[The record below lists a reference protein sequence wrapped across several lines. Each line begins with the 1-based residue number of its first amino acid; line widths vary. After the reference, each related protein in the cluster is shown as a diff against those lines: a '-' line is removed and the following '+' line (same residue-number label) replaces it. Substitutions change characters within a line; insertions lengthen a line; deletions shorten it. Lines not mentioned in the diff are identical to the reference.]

1 MSDAMVELSKIS
13 KSFDGMKVLG
23 DISLTVADGEF
34 VSIVGPS
41 GSGKSTVL
49 RLLTQAL
56 RPDSGTMLF
65 KGAQLKQAPHS
76 FAFMPQRDALMPWR
90 RIIDNAAL
98 GLEVR
103 GMSRRAARAAV
114 APLFE
119 RFGLAGFEHHYP
131 SELSGGMRQRAALLR
146 TVVQTQDMLLL
157 DEPFGALDALTRT
170 QIQEWLQGM
179 WTEHRWT
186 ALLITH
192 DVREAVFLSDRIYV
206 LSARP
211 ARIIREFRVPLPRPR
226 SITDLGSPAAQ
237 AIETEILQ
245 TLLHPLEQD
254 DFRPVGL
261 KSESCSN
268 LKS

>member
-1 MSDAMVELSKIS
+1 MSGMLELKNVS
-13 KSFDGMKVLG
+13 KSFASMDVLK
-23 DISLTVADGEF
+23 DISLHVARGEF

-41 GSGKSTVL
+41 GSGKSTIL

-56 RPDSGTMLF
+56 
-65 KGAQLKQAPHS
+65 QADGGDIFFDGMPLSQAAHA

-90 RIIDNAAL
+90 NVIDNAIL
-98 GLEVR
+98 GLEVH
-103 GMSRRAARAAV
+103 GMRRSQARSVA

-119 RFGLAGFEHHYP
+119 RFGLAGFENHYP
-131 SELSGGMRQRAALLR
+131 AALSGGMRQRAALLR
-146 TVVQTQDMLLL
+146 TVIQRQDMLLL

-170 QIQEWLQGM
+170 QMQEWLQGM
-179 WTEHRWT
+179 WTDHRWT

-211 ARIIREFRVPLPRPR
+211 SAVIREFDVPLKRPR
-226 SITDLGSPAAQ
+226 TLADLGSPAAQ

-245 TLLHPLEQD
+245 TLLHPQ
-254 DFRPVGL
+254 RT
-261 KSESCSN
+261 
-268 LKS
+268 

>member
-1 MSDAMVELSKIS
+1 MSGMLQLENIS
-13 KSFDGMKVLG
+13 KSFDGMEVLK
-23 DISLTVADGEF
+23 DISLHIARGEF

-41 GSGKSTVL
+41 GSGKSTIL

-56 RPDSGTMLF
+56 RPDKGDILF
-65 KGAQLKQAPHS
+65 DATPLSQAAHA

-90 RIIDNAAL
+90 TVIDNAIL
-98 GLEVR
+98 GLEVH
-103 GMSRRAARAAV
+103 GMRRNEARAVA

-119 RFGLAGFEHHYP
+119 RFGLAGFENHYP
-131 SELSGGMRQRAALLR
+131 AALSGGMRQRAALLR
-146 TVVQTQDMLLL
+146 TVIQRQDMLLL

-170 QIQEWLQGM
+170 QMQEWLQGM
-179 WTEHRWT
+179 WTDHRWT

-211 ARIIREFRVPLPRPR
+211 AMVVREFEVPLERPR
-226 SITDLGSPAAQ
+226 TLADLGSPAAQ

-245 TLLHPLEQD
+245 TLLHPQ
-254 DFRPVGL
+254 RT
-261 KSESCSN
+261 
-268 LKS
+268 

>member
-1 MSDAMVELSKIS
+1 MSGMLELKNIS
-13 KSFDGMKVLG
+13 KSFAGMDVLKG
-23 DISLTVADGEF
+23 ISLHVARGEF

-41 GSGKSTVL
+41 GSGKSTIL

-56 RPDSGTMLF
+56 
-65 KGAQLKQAPHS
+65 QADGGDIFFDGMPLSQAAHA

-90 RIIDNAAL
+90 SVIDNAIL
-98 GLEVR
+98 GLEVH
-103 GMSRRAARAAV
+103 GMRRSQARSVA

-119 RFGLAGFEHHYP
+119 RFGLAGFEDHYP
-131 SELSGGMRQRAALLR
+131 AALSGGMRQRAALLR
-146 TVVQTQDMLLL
+146 TVIQRQDMLLL

-170 QIQEWLQGM
+170 QMQEWLQGM
-179 WTEHRWT
+179 WTDHRWT

-211 ARIIREFRVPLPRPR
+211 SAVIREFDVPLKRPR
-226 SITDLGSPAAQ
+226 TLADLGSPAAQ

-245 TLLHPLEQD
+245 TLLHPQ
-254 DFRPVGL
+254 RT
-261 KSESCSN
+261 
-268 LKS
+268 

>member
-1 MSDAMVELSKIS
+1 MSGMLELKNIS
-13 KSFDGMKVLG
+13 KSFDGMEVLK
-23 DISLTVADGEF
+23 DISLHIARGEF

-41 GSGKSTVL
+41 GSGKSTIL

-56 RPDSGTMLF
+56 LADKGDILFDGTPLS
-65 KGAQLKQAPHS
+65 QAAHA

-90 RIIDNAAL
+90 SVIDNAIL
-98 GLEVR
+98 GLEVH
-103 GMSRRAARAAV
+103 GMRRRQARAVA

-119 RFGLAGFEHHYP
+119 RFGLAGFENHYP
-131 SELSGGMRQRAALLR
+131 AALSGGMRQRAALLR
-146 TVVQTQDMLLL
+146 TVIQRQDMLLL

-170 QIQEWLQGM
+170 QMQEWLQGM
-179 WTEHRWT
+179 WTDHRWT

-211 ARIIREFRVPLPRPR
+211 AAVVREFEVPLARPR
-226 SITDLGSPAAQ
+226 TLADLGSPAAQ

-245 TLLHPLEQD
+245 TLLHPQ
-254 DFRPVGL
+254 RT
-261 KSESCSN
+261 
-268 LKS
+268 

>member
-1 MSDAMVELSKIS
+1 MSGMLELKNIS
-13 KSFDGMKVLG
+13 KSFDGMEVLK
-23 DISLTVADGEF
+23 DISLHIARGEF

-41 GSGKSTVL
+41 GSGKSTIL

-56 RPDSGTMLF
+56 LADKGDILFNGTPLS
-65 KGAQLKQAPHS
+65 QAAHV

-90 RIIDNAAL
+90 SVIDNAIL
-98 GLEVR
+98 GLEVH
-103 GMSRRAARAAV
+103 GMRRRQARAVA

-119 RFGLAGFEHHYP
+119 HFGLAGFENHYP
-131 SELSGGMRQRAALLR
+131 AALSGGMRQRAALLR
-146 TVVQTQDMLLL
+146 TVIQRQDMLLL

-170 QIQEWLQGM
+170 QMQEWLQGM
-179 WTEHRWT
+179 WTDHRWT

-211 ARIIREFRVPLPRPR
+211 AAVVREFEVPLARPR
-226 SITDLGSPAAQ
+226 TLADLGSPAAQ

-245 TLLHPLEQD
+245 TLLHPQ
-254 DFRPVGL
+254 RT
-261 KSESCSN
+261 
-268 LKS
+268 

>member
-1 MSDAMVELSKIS
+1 MSGMLELENIS
-13 KSFDGMKVLG
+13 KSFDGMEVLK
-23 DISLTVADGEF
+23 DISLHIAGGEF

-41 GSGKSTVL
+41 GSGKSTIL

-56 RPDSGTMLF
+56 LADKGDILFNGTPLS
-65 KGAQLKQAPHS
+65 QATHA

-90 RIIDNAAL
+90 SVIDNAIL
-98 GLEVR
+98 GLEVH
-103 GMSRRAARAAV
+103 GMRRRQARAIA

-119 RFGLAGFEHHYP
+119 RFGLAGFENHYP
-131 SELSGGMRQRAALLR
+131 AALSGGMRQRAALLR
-146 TVVQTQDMLLL
+146 TVIQRQDMLLL

-170 QIQEWLQGM
+170 QMQEWLQGM
-179 WTEHRWT
+179 WTDHRWT

-211 ARIIREFRVPLPRPR
+211 AAVVREFEVPLARPR
-226 SITDLGSPAAQ
+226 TLADLGSPAAQ

-245 TLLHPLEQD
+245 TLLHPQ
-254 DFRPVGL
+254 RT
-261 KSESCSN
+261 
-268 LKS
+268 

>member
-1 MSDAMVELSKIS
+1 MSGMLELENIS
-13 KSFDGMKVLG
+13 KSFDGMEVLK
-23 DISLTVADGEF
+23 DISLHIATGEF

-41 GSGKSTVL
+41 GSGKSTIL

-56 RPDSGTMLF
+56 LADKGDILFNGTPLS
-65 KGAQLKQAPHS
+65 QAAHA

-90 RIIDNAAL
+90 SVIDNAIL
-98 GLEVR
+98 GLEVH
-103 GMSRRAARAAV
+103 GMRRRQARAVA

-119 RFGLAGFEHHYP
+119 RFGLAGFENHYP
-131 SELSGGMRQRAALLR
+131 AALSGGMRQRAALLR
-146 TVVQTQDMLLL
+146 TVIQRQDMLLL

-170 QIQEWLQGM
+170 QMQEWLQGM
-179 WTEHRWT
+179 WTDHRWT

-211 ARIIREFRVPLPRPR
+211 AAVVREFEVPLARPR
-226 SITDLGSPAAQ
+226 TLADLGSPAAQ

-245 TLLHPLEQD
+245 TLLHPQ
-254 DFRPVGL
+254 RT
-261 KSESCSN
+261 
-268 LKS
+268 

>member
-1 MSDAMVELSKIS
+1 MSGMLELKNVS
-13 KSFDGMKVLG
+13 KSFAGMDVLK
-23 DISLTVADGEF
+23 DISLHVARGEF

-41 GSGKSTVL
+41 GSGKSTIL

-56 RPDSGTMLF
+56 
-65 KGAQLKQAPHS
+65 QADGGDIFFDGMPLSQAAHA

-90 RIIDNAAL
+90 SVIDNAIL
-98 GLEVR
+98 GLEVH
-103 GMSRRAARAAV
+103 GMRRSQARSVA

-119 RFGLAGFEHHYP
+119 RFGLAGFEDHYP
-131 SELSGGMRQRAALLR
+131 AALSGGMRQRAALLR
-146 TVVQTQDMLLL
+146 TVIQRQDMLLL

-170 QIQEWLQGM
+170 QMQEWLQGM
-179 WTEHRWT
+179 WTDHRWT

-211 ARIIREFRVPLPRPR
+211 SAVIREFDVPLKRPR
-226 SITDLGSPAAQ
+226 TLADLGSPAAQ

-245 TLLHPLEQD
+245 TLLHPQ
-254 DFRPVGL
+254 RT
-261 KSESCSN
+261 
-268 LKS
+268 

>member
-1 MSDAMVELSKIS
+1 MSGMLELKNIS
-13 KSFDGMKVLG
+13 KSFDGMEVLK
-23 DISLTVADGEF
+23 DISLHIARGEF

-41 GSGKSTVL
+41 GSGKSTIL

-56 RPDSGTMLF
+56 LADKGDILFDSTPLS
-65 KGAQLKQAPHS
+65 QAAHA

-90 RIIDNAAL
+90 SVIDNAIL
-98 GLEVR
+98 GLEVH
-103 GMSRRAARAAV
+103 GMRRRQARAVA

-119 RFGLAGFEHHYP
+119 RFGLAGFENHYP
-131 SELSGGMRQRAALLR
+131 AALSGGMRQRTALLR
-146 TVVQTQDMLLL
+146 TVIQRQDMLLL

-170 QIQEWLQGM
+170 QMQEWLQGM
-179 WTEHRWT
+179 WTDHRWT

-211 ARIIREFRVPLPRPR
+211 AAVVREFEVPLARPR
-226 SITDLGSPAAQ
+226 TLADLGSPAAQ

-245 TLLHPLEQD
+245 TLLHPQ
-254 DFRPVGL
+254 RT
-261 KSESCSN
+261 
-268 LKS
+268 

>member
-1 MSDAMVELSKIS
+1 MSGMLELKNVS
-13 KSFDGMKVLG
+13 KSFDGMEVLK
-23 DISLTVADGEF
+23 DISLHIARGEF

-41 GSGKSTVL
+41 GSGKSTIL

-56 RPDSGTMLF
+56 QADKGDILFDGML
-65 KGAQLKQAPHS
+65 LSQAAHA

-90 RIIDNAAL
+90 SVIDNAIL
-98 GLEVR
+98 GLEVH
-103 GMSRRAARAAV
+103 GMRRSQARAVA

-119 RFGLAGFEHHYP
+119 RFGLAGFEKHYP
-131 SELSGGMRQRAALLR
+131 AALSGGMRQRAALLR
-146 TVVQTQDMLLL
+146 TVIQRQDMLLL

-170 QIQEWLQGM
+170 QMQEWLQGM
-179 WTEHRWT
+179 WTDHRWT

-211 ARIIREFRVPLPRPR
+211 AAVIREFEVPLKRPR
-226 SITDLGSPAAQ
+226 TLADLGSPAAQ

-245 TLLHPLEQD
+245 TLLHPQ
-254 DFRPVGL
+254 RT
-261 KSESCSN
+261 
-268 LKS
+268 

>member
-1 MSDAMVELSKIS
+1 MSGMLELENIS
-13 KSFDGMKVLG
+13 KSFDGMEVLK
-23 DISLTVADGEF
+23 DISLHIAGGEF

-41 GSGKSTVL
+41 GSGKSTIL

-56 RPDSGTMLF
+56 LADKGDILFNGTPLS
-65 KGAQLKQAPHS
+65 QATHA

-90 RIIDNAAL
+90 SVIDNAIL
-98 GLEVR
+98 GLEVH
-103 GMSRRAARAAV
+103 GMRRRQARAVA

-119 RFGLAGFEHHYP
+119 RFGLAGFENHYP
-131 SELSGGMRQRAALLR
+131 AALSGGMRQRAALLR
-146 TVVQTQDMLLL
+146 TVIQRQDMLLL

-170 QIQEWLQGM
+170 QMQEWLQGM
-179 WTEHRWT
+179 WTDHRWT

-211 ARIIREFRVPLPRPR
+211 AAVVREFEVPLARPR
-226 SITDLGSPAAQ
+226 TLADLGSPAAQ

-245 TLLHPLEQD
+245 TLLHPQ
-254 DFRPVGL
+254 RT
-261 KSESCSN
+261 
-268 LKS
+268 

>member
-1 MSDAMVELSKIS
+1 MLELKNVS
-13 KSFDGMKVLG
+13 KSFAGMDVLK
-23 DISLTVADGEF
+23 DISLHVARGEF

-41 GSGKSTVL
+41 GSGKSTIL

-56 RPDSGTMLF
+56 
-65 KGAQLKQAPHS
+65 QADGGDIFFDGMPLSQAAHA

-90 RIIDNAAL
+90 SVIDNAIL
-98 GLEVR
+98 GLEVH
-103 GMSRRAARAAV
+103 GMRRSQARSVA

-119 RFGLAGFEHHYP
+119 RFGLAGFENHYP
-131 SELSGGMRQRAALLR
+131 AALSGGMRQRAALLR
-146 TVVQTQDMLLL
+146 TVIQRQDMLLL

-170 QIQEWLQGM
+170 QMQEWLQGM
-179 WTEHRWT
+179 WTDHRWT

-211 ARIIREFRVPLPRPR
+211 SAVIREFDVPLKRPR
-226 SITDLGSPAAQ
+226 TLADLGSPAAQ

-245 TLLHPLEQD
+245 TLLHPQ
-254 DFRPVGL
+254 RT
-261 KSESCSN
+261 
-268 LKS
+268 

>member
-1 MSDAMVELSKIS
+1 MSGMLELKNIS
-13 KSFDGMKVLG
+13 KSFDGMEVLK
-23 DISLTVADGEF
+23 DISLHIARGEF

-41 GSGKSTVL
+41 GSGKSTIL

-56 RPDSGTMLF
+56 LADKGDILFDGTPLS
-65 KGAQLKQAPHS
+65 QAAHA

-90 RIIDNAAL
+90 SVIDNAIL
-98 GLEVR
+98 GLEVH
-103 GMSRRAARAAV
+103 GMRRRQARAVA

-119 RFGLAGFEHHYP
+119 RFGLAGFENHYP
-131 SELSGGMRQRAALLR
+131 AALSGGMRQRAALLR
-146 TVVQTQDMLLL
+146 TVIQRQDVLLL

-170 QIQEWLQGM
+170 QMQEWLQGM
-179 WTEHRWT
+179 WTDHRWT

-211 ARIIREFRVPLPRPR
+211 AAVVREFEVPLARPR
-226 SITDLGSPAAQ
+226 TLADLGSPAAQ

-245 TLLHPLEQD
+245 TLLHPQ
-254 DFRPVGL
+254 RT
-261 KSESCSN
+261 
-268 LKS
+268 

>member
-1 MSDAMVELSKIS
+1 MRAMLELKAIS
-13 KSFDGMKVLG
+13 KSFDGMEVLK
-23 DISLTVADGEF
+23 DISLHIAKGEF

-41 GSGKSTVL
+41 GSGKSTIL

-56 RPDSGTMLF
+56 SADKGDILF
-65 KGAQLKQAPHS
+65 DGSPLPQAAHA

-90 RIIDNAAL
+90 SVIDNAIL
-98 GLEVR
+98 GLEVH
-103 GMSRRAARAAV
+103 GMSRREARAVA

-119 RFGLAGFEHHYP
+119 RFGLAGFENHYP
-131 SELSGGMRQRAALLR
+131 AALSGGMRQRAALLR
-146 TVVQTQDMLLL
+146 TVIQRQDMLLL

-170 QIQEWLQGM
+170 QMQEWLQGM
-179 WTEHRWT
+179 WTDHRWT

-211 ARIIREFRVPLPRPR
+211 ATIVREFEVQLKRPR
-226 SITDLGSPAAQ
+226 ALADLGSSAAQ

-245 TLLHPLEQD
+245 TLLHPQ
-254 DFRPVGL
+254 RT
-261 KSESCSN
+261 
-268 LKS
+268 